1 MSSLDLALALA
12 AAPVLVPAI
21 YLLGLTLLS
30 RCQEFPAPGAAR
42 LRFDIVVP
50 AHDEEASIR
59 ETVRSLLA
67 IDYPRELFRVL
78 VVADNC
84 ADQTAARAREAGA
97 SVLERADQARRGK
110 GYALES
116 AFGYCLA
123 GSADAMVVVD
133 ADTLVSPNLLGAMA
147 ARLQA
152 GAQAVQVDYAVRN
165 REVSWRTRL
174 MVIAFAIFHVLR
186 SQARERL
193 SVSCGLRGN
202 GMGFTRALLAEVPY
216 GAFSLVEDVEYGI
229 RLGEAGHRVHYA
241 GEAHVYGEMV
251 AGEKSSRSQRLRW
264 EGGRFKLARQHA
276 PRLIGRAL
284 ARRDRVLADL
294 ALDLLV
300 PPLSFLALGVML
312 GLSASCALAWRQ
324 GFPSVSLIAWS
335 ICGLSLVAYVLRGW
349 QLSRTGLRGLLD
361 LCRAPAFVAWKLALT
376 AGHSFRKSD
385 DWIRTAREDKTGGK
399 SA

>member
-1 MSSLDLALALA
+1 MSSLDFALALA
-12 AAPVLVPAI
+12 AAPALVPAV
-21 YLLGLTLLS
+21 YLLALTLLS
-30 RCQEFPAPGAAR
+30 RRQGSPAPGAAG

-50 AHDEEASIR
+50 AHDEEASVG

-78 VVADNC
+78 LVADNC
-84 ADQTAARAREAGA
+84 SDQTAARARQAGA
-97 SVLERADQARRGK
+97 SVLERNDPSLRGK
-110 GYALES
+110 GYALK
-116 AFGYCLA
+116 FGFEYCLA
-123 GSADAMVVVD
+123 GPADAVVVID
-133 ADTLVSPNLLGAMA
+133 ADTIVSPNLLGAFA

-152 GAQAVQVDYAVRN
+152 GAPAVQADYAVRN
-165 REVSWRTRL
+165 PDASWRTRL
-174 MVIAFAIFHVLR
+174 MAIAFATFHELR
-186 SQARERL
+186 SLARERL

-202 GMGFTRALLAEVPY
+202 GMCFTRALLIEVPY

-251 AGEKSSRSQRLRW
+251 AGERSSRSQRLRW

-284 ARRDRVLADL
+284 ATRDRVQADL

-312 GLSASCALAWRQ
+312 GLSASCALAWGK
-324 GFPSVSLIAWS
+324 GFPSASLIAWS
-335 ICGLSLVAYVLRGW
+335 ICVLSLFAYVLRGW
-349 QLSRTGLRGLLD
+349 QLSETGLRGLVD

-376 AGHSFRKSD
+376 VGHSFRKSD
-385 DWIRTAREDKTGGK
+385 DWVRTAREDKTGGK